1 MSSAHPHPLVDD
13 YLRRLDGA
21 AEGLPTGRRTE
32 LVAEIG
38 EHIHEAL
45 GASGAGDE
53 ATVRT
58 VLDRLGAPEEI
69 VAAAAAD
76 AASDGGPA
84 QRLVAPAEAQ
94 PGASPA
100 RGLGGLEIAAIVTLV
115 VGAVVVPVANVVA
128 GLVLAWLSTVWT
140 RAEKLIATAVPVAV
154 AFVAALAL
162 AARAAGWWPASNA
175 ADTGA
180 GLELLPDS
188 AELLVGAAVFTAPVL
203 GGVIAAIYLA
213 MGPRRRRRRTV

>member
-21 AEGLPTGRRTE
+21 AEGLPTGRRAE
-32 LVAEIG
+32 LVTEIG
-38 EHIHEAL
+38 EHIREAL

-76 AASDGGPA
+76 AAPDGGPA

-94 PGASPA
+94 PRASPA

-140 RAEKLIATAVPVAV
+140 RAEKLIATAVPSAV
-154 AFVAALAL
+154 TLVAALAL

-180 GLELLPDS
+180 SLELLPPS
-188 AELLVGAAVFTAPVL
+188 TELLVTAAVAAPVL
-203 GGVIAAIYLA
+203 GGAIAAIYLA
-213 MGPRRRRRRTV
+213 MGPRRRSRRTV